1 MFTPIELTGSNR
13 YAVAAAILKAV
24 ANAGQCATF
33 YVDYT
38 GTLFVTV
45 GAPLSS
51 LQLVQSSPWWA
62 KLRGFVQLTPSA
74 TFGAERRPIY

>member
-1 MFTPIELTGSNR
+1 MFNPIQLTGSNR
-13 YAVAAAILKAV
+13 YATAAAILKAV

-33 YVDYT
+33 YVDYS

-51 LQLVQSSPWWA
+51 LQLTQASPWWA
-62 KLRGFVQLTPSA
+62 SLRGFVQLTPSA
-74 TFGAERRPIY
+74 TFGVQRNPLY